1 MRKII
6 KILISAIISFFLAYN
21 LKAMELFLPYL
32 SITYLLI
39 NETKNFLK
47 KREEEIDEKEIIL
60 LSNYAS
66 ELTRG
71 FSEEKALKNALLD
84 IDRENRNYN
93 KIFSKIVNGENIN
106 IIFKRYNRKNNLKTN
121 IFNMIP
127 YELIRKNSAKAGKI
141 LQRRVHRLNDL
152 INLMKERK
160 EILHVME
167 FRTNIMIFTF
177 SFSLAILTL
186 IAPTLTIMYS
196 KSNYQFNINEL
207 ILINSLMII
216 ICSYLCSKATFSKRA
231 IRTITIALLIFL
243 TTFIIFSQLLV
254 LK

>member
-1 MRKII
+1 MRETI
-6 KILISAIISFFLAYN
+6 KILISAIFSFFLAYN
-21 LKAMELFLPYL
+21 LKAMELFLPYF

-39 NETKNFLK
+39 SEANFLFK
-47 KREEEIDEKEIIL
+47 KKEEEIDEKEIIL

-71 FSEEKALKNALLD
+71 LSEEKALKNALLN

-106 IIFKRYNRKNNLKTN
+106 IILKKYNKKNNLKTN

-127 YELIRKNSAKAGKI
+127 YELIRKNSSKAGKI
-141 LQRRVHRLNDL
+141 LQKRIHRFNDL
-152 INLMKERK
+152 INLMKERE

-167 FRTNIMIFTF
+167 FRTNIMMFTF

-186 IAPTLTIMYS
+186 IAPTLTIVYS

-216 ICSYLCSKATFSKRA
+216 TCSYLCSKATFSKRT
-231 IRTITIALLIFL
+231 IRTIIIALLIFL
-243 TTFIIFSQLLV
+243 TTFMIFSQLLV